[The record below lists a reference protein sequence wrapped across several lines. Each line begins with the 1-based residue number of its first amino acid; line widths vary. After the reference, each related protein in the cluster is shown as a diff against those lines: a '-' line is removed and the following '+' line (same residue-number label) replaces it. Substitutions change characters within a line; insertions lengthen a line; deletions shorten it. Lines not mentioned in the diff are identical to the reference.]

1 MNIHK
6 FNIKPKDKQHKTI
19 KWIIPDDIR
28 QYVKKVNSSTWEIY
42 SHEDILLKPKEVKF
56 LMLGIGFMM
65 SEGVVL
71 TSLANSLSKKRCS
84 IQNEVNLEDTVNI
97 IAVITNNSK
106 ETVKIQENDLLFLV
120 CYKKIMMVFKKMT
133 EMKEK
138 IYPELPTIR
147 EQPTAPNVVNGG
159 SDDRGHSYR
168 LKIIREVQNF
178 LEEEIKKRDAFSKK
192 YFRKAKVVNIV
203 DNGLIVITI
212 GAEGTGAVLLSTGVG
227 VPFALALGISGVVTG
242 AISLIGN
249 IFSKKATTKVEKHLK
264 IKTLA
269 MAKLDTIASHVSKAM
284 MDDFINDEEF
294 MLIMEEMEKYKALK
308 EEIRNNTKKKLKT
321 EEEESLIERGRQEA
335 RESFRR
341 LVEKNKT
348 I

>member
-1 MNIHK
+1 
-6 FNIKPKDKQHKTI
+6 
-19 KWIIPDDIR
+19 
-28 QYVKKVNSSTWEIY
+28 
-42 SHEDILLKPKEVKF
+42 
-56 LMLGIGFMM
+56 
-65 SEGVVL
+65 
-71 TSLANSLSKKRCS
+71 
-84 IQNEVNLEDTVNI
+84 
-97 IAVITNNSK
+97 
-106 ETVKIQENDLLFLV
+106 
-120 CYKKIMMVFKKMT
+120 MT

-138 IYPELPTIR
+138 IYPTLPTIR

-168 LKIIREVQNF
+168 IKIIREVQEF
-178 LEEEIKKRDAFSKK
+178 LEEEIKNREAFSKK
-192 YFRKAKVVNIV
+192 YFRIAKVVNMI
-203 DNGLIVITI
+203 DNGLITITI
-212 GAEGTGAVLLSTGVG
+212 GAEGTSAVLLSTGVG
-227 VPFALALGISGVVTG
+227 APFALALGISGVVTG

-249 IFSKKATTKVEKHLK
+249 IFSKKATTKAEKHLK

-284 MDDFINDEEF
+284 MDDFISDEEF
-294 MLIMEEMEKYKALK
+294 KLIMDEMNKYKALK

-321 EEEESLIERGRQEA
+321 EEEESLIEKGRQEA